1 MGNIKAEYIWM
12 DGHEPTQKLRSKTK
26 IIDGPI
32 SSVDDIPNW
41 GFDGS
46 STMQAKGT
54 DSDCMLKPVYFVADP
69 IQRKDEWLGLKRNH
83 PELYDKAKSIE
94 DTVHVKGFDWN
105 TGERKVVKKGY
116 TWSDVGTLDV
126 VVNLAEKREAEG
138 KKHKSKETKRW
149 QDIVKEQDEDDP
161 EDKAC
166 IICSL

>member
-1 MGNIKAEYIWM
+1 MQYTSEEEDNLLASLVKLFPHSSKATLRKMLTSGRVTVDGKVCYRAKHEIVVGNNIEI
-12 DGHEPTQKLRSKTK
+12 L
-26 IIDGPI
+26 
-32 SSVDDIPNW
+32 
-41 GFDGS
+41 
-46 STMQAKGT
+46 
-54 DSDCMLKPVYFVADP
+54 
-69 IQRKDEWLGLKRNH
+69 
-83 PELYDKAKSIE
+83 DKAKAIE

-116 TWSDVGTLDV
+116 TWSEVGTLDV

-138 KKHKSKETKRW
+138 KKHKPKETKRW